1 MPALPV
7 VGEERLPELGMLCV
21 GAAVFDLELV
31 LRSGPGHGV
40 VARVVTEEPEFDARV
55 AAPVLRSG
63 RRDVVA
69 EAAVAR
75 IRGPGAPQHVV
86 VRDARPV
93 ELRDRQRRGAAAV
106 PTPGED
112 AGAGDRRARVR

>member
-1 MPALPV
+1 MLY
-7 VGEERLPELGMLCV
+7 LGP
-21 GAAVFDLELV
+21 AVFNLELV
-31 LRSGPGHGV
+31 LRSGPEHCV
-40 VARVVTEEPEFDARV
+40 VAPIMTEEPEFDARV

-75 IRGPGAPQHVV
+75 IRDPRAPQHVV

-93 ELRDRQRRGAAAV
+93 ELCDRQRRGAAAV
-106 PTPGED
+106 PGPGED
-112 AGAGDRRARVR
+112 ARAGDRRARVRDRVGALEVVE

>member
-40 VARVVTEEPEFDARV
+40 VARVMTEEPEFDARV

-69 EAAVAR
+69 EAAVAGVR
-75 IRGPGAPQHVV
+75 DVRARLVV
-86 VRDARPV
+86 VGGGAGPV
-93 ELRDRQRRGAAAV
+93 EARGRRSG
-106 PTPGED
+106 G
-112 AGAGDRRARVR
+112 